1 MSATGSSAPAASDA
15 AGSHGVV
22 RWFVRGE
29 NALVAIVLLAIASV
43 PLIEGLLRALFDA
56 SLSGASTI
64 VAHLT
69 LIVGM
74 LGGAVAA
81 RENRMLALSTV
92 DTFLKGNLRAF
103 LHAFTFGF
111 AAAVAAFL
119 CVAGVQWIQTEI
131 PTGAELV
138 YGIPT
143 WVVQSVLPLG
153 FGLVAARLLWA
164 AGTTWKA
171 RVTALAVVVASFA
184 LARFEPVDPE
194 KLVTPGLIG
203 LFAATLFGAPVFVTL
218 GGAAL
223 ILLWGSGDGIGSIPI
238 DHYRLVTNPTLPTI
252 PLFTLAGYLL
262 AEGGAS
268 QRLMRVFQTLFGR
281 LRGGPAIVTALLCAF
296 FTSFTGASGVTIL
309 ALGGLLMPVL
319 VSAHYKE
326 RDALGL
332 ITGAGSL
339 GLLLPPCLPLI
350 LYAIIAKVEMQ
361 QMFLAGVMPSLLL
374 IGLTA
379 AWGIWVGP
387 KVEGPS
393 RLRPA
398 LREAWTTAREGRFK
412 RKAWLAAM
420 RVVSLRLELP
430 EAVKALWAAKWELAL
445 PFVALGALF
454 SGKATPVEA
463 AAWTA
468 LYAAFIEVVVY
479 RDLHPTK
486 KLPGVLVESSLVIGG
501 VLMILGVALG
511 FTNYLVLADFPALAL
526 EYVKE
531 HVDSP
536 WTFLLLLNLFLLVVG
551 CLMDIFSA
559 IIVIVPL
566 VVPMGAAYGIDPL
579 HLGIVF
585 LANLELGF
593 LTPPVG
599 MNLFLASYRLKKP
612 MPEVYRAVVP
622 MILVLLFGVLV
633 ITYWPAL
640 TTWLPAVFKH

>member
-1 MSATGSSAPAASDA
+1 MSAEAPSAAASA
-15 AGSHGVV
+15 SKSGL
-22 RWFVRGE
+22 VRGLVRAE
-29 NALVAIVLLAIASV
+29 NALVALVLVAIACV
-43 PLIEGLLRALFDA
+43 PLLEGLLRSVFGA

-69 LIVGM
+69 LVVGM

-92 DTFLKGNLRAF
+92 DTFLKGSLRAV
-103 LHAFTFGF
+103 LHACTFGF

-143 WVVQSVLPLG
+143 WVVQSVLPFG
-153 FGLVAARLLWA
+153 FGLVALRLAWA
-164 AGTTWKA
+164 AGDSWRA
-171 RVTALAVVVASFA
+171 RITAFAIVVASFA

-203 LFAATLFGAPVFVTL
+203 LLVATLFGAPVFVTL

-268 QRLMRVFQTLFGR
+268 KRLMRVFQTLFGR
-281 LRGGPAIVTALLCAF
+281 MRGGPAIVTALLCAF

-319 VSAHYKE
+319 VDAHYKE

-361 QMFLAGVMPSLLL
+361 KMFLAGVLPSLLL

-379 AWGIWVGP
+379 AWGIWCGP
-387 KVEGPS
+387 RIERDTPPFSV
-393 RLRPA
+393 
-398 LREAWTTAREGRFK
+398 REAA
-412 RKAWLAAM
+412 KA
-420 RVVSLRLELP
+420 V
-430 EAVKALWAAKWELAL
+430 WAAKWELAL
-445 PFVALGALF
+445 PLVALGALF

-468 LYAAFIEVVVY
+468 LYAGFIEVVVY

-486 KLPGVLVESSLVIGG
+486 KLPGVLVESALVIGG

-511 FTNYLVLADFPALAL
+511 FTNYLVLADFPAQAL
-526 EYVKE
+526 DWVKE

-566 VVPMGAAYGIDPL
+566 VVPMGQAYGIDPL

-622 MILVLLFGVLV
+622 MILVLLVGVLV

-640 TTWLPAVFKH
+640 TTWLPAVLGTR

>member
-1 MSATGSSAPAASDA
+1 MSAEAPSAAASA
-15 AGSHGVV
+15 SKSGL
-22 RWFVRGE
+22 VRGLVRAE
-29 NALVAIVLLAIASV
+29 NALVALVLVAIACV
-43 PLIEGLLRALFDA
+43 PLLEGLLRSVFGA

-69 LIVGM
+69 LVVGM

-92 DTFLKGNLRAF
+92 DTFLKGSLRAV
-103 LHAFTFGF
+103 LHACTFGF

-153 FGLVAARLLWA
+153 FGLVALRLAWA
-164 AGTTWKA
+164 AGDSWRA
-171 RVTALAVVVASFA
+171 RVTAFAIVVASFA

-203 LFAATLFGAPVFVTL
+203 LLVATLFGAPVFVTL

-268 QRLMRVFQTLFGR
+268 KRLMRVFQTLFGR
-281 LRGGPAIVTALLCAF
+281 MRGGPAIVTALLCAF

-319 VSAHYKE
+319 VDAHYKE

-361 QMFLAGVMPSLLL
+361 KMFLAGVLPSLLL

-379 AWGIWVGP
+379 AWGIWCGP
-387 KVEGPS
+387 RIERDTPPFSV
-393 RLRPA
+393 
-398 LREAWTTAREGRFK
+398 REAA
-412 RKAWLAAM
+412 KA
-420 RVVSLRLELP
+420 V
-430 EAVKALWAAKWELAL
+430 WAAKWELAL
-445 PFVALGALF
+445 PLVALGALF

-468 LYAAFIEVVVY
+468 LYAGFIEVVVY

-486 KLPGVLVESSLVIGG
+486 KLPGVLVESALVIGG

-511 FTNYLVLADFPALAL
+511 FTNYLVLADFPAQAL
-526 EYVKE
+526 DWVKE

-566 VVPMGAAYGIDPL
+566 VVPMGQAYGIDPL

-622 MILVLLFGVLV
+622 MILVLLVGVLV

-640 TTWLPAVFKH
+640 TTWLPAVLGTR

>member
-1 MSATGSSAPAASDA
+1 MSAEAPSAAASA
-15 AGSHGVV
+15 SKSGL
-22 RWFVRGE
+22 VRGLVRAE
-29 NALVAIVLLAIASV
+29 NALVALVLVAIACV
-43 PLIEGLLRALFDA
+43 PLLEGLLRSVFGA

-69 LIVGM
+69 LVVGM

-92 DTFLKGNLRAF
+92 DTFLKGSLRAV

-153 FGLVAARLLWA
+153 FGLVALRLAWA
-164 AGTTWKA
+164 AGDSWRA
-171 RVTALAVVVASFA
+171 RVTAFAIVVASFA

-203 LFAATLFGAPVFVTL
+203 LLVATLFGAPVFVTL

-268 QRLMRVFQTLFGR
+268 KRLMRVFQTLFGR
-281 LRGGPAIVTALLCAF
+281 MRGGPAIVTALLCAF

-319 VSAHYKE
+319 VDAHYKE

-361 QMFLAGVMPSLLL
+361 KMFLAGVLPSLLL

-379 AWGIWVGP
+379 AWGIWCGP
-387 KVEGPS
+387 RIERDTPPFSV
-393 RLRPA
+393 
-398 LREAWTTAREGRFK
+398 REAA
-412 RKAWLAAM
+412 KA
-420 RVVSLRLELP
+420 V
-430 EAVKALWAAKWELAL
+430 WAAKWELAL
-445 PFVALGALF
+445 PLVALGALF

-468 LYAAFIEVVVY
+468 LYAGFIEVVVY

-486 KLPGVLVESSLVIGG
+486 KLPGVLVESALVIGG

-511 FTNYLVLADFPALAL
+511 FTNYLVLADFPAQAL
-526 EYVKE
+526 DWVKE

-566 VVPMGAAYGIDPL
+566 VVPMGQAYGIDPL

-622 MILVLLFGVLV
+622 MILVLLVGVLV

-640 TTWLPAVFKH
+640 TTWLPAVLGTR

>member
-1 MSATGSSAPAASDA
+1 MSEASLASETGAPAQP
-15 AGSHGVV
+15 
-22 RWFVRGE
+22 RRRGLLGALAKLE
-29 NALVAIVLLAIASV
+29 NGLLALALVSIALV
-43 PLIEGLLRALFDA
+43 PLTEGLLRATFGG
-56 SLSGASTI
+56 SISGASAI

-81 RENRMLALSTV
+81 REKRMLALSTV
-92 DTFLKGNLRAF
+92 DVFLKGTLRAV
-103 LHAFTFGF
+103 LHCLTFGF
-111 AAAVAAFL
+111 AASVAAFL
-119 CVAGVQWIQTEI
+119 CVAGVQWIRTEI
-131 PTGAELV
+131 PTGALLA
-138 YGIPT
+138 YGIPQ
-143 WVVQSVLPLG
+143 WIVQSVLPVG
-153 FGLVAARLLWA
+153 FGLVAVRLLWA
-164 AGTTWKA
+164 AGHTWRA
-171 RVTALAVVVASFA
+171 RATAALVVLASFA
-184 LARFEPVDPE
+184 LAHFEPVDPE
-194 KLVTPGLIG
+194 HLVKPGLIG
-203 LFAATLFGAPVFVTL
+203 LALATLFGAPVFVTL

-268 QRLMRVFQTLFGR
+268 KRLTRVFQTLFGG
-281 LRGGPAIVTALLCAF
+281 LRGGPAIITALLCAF

-309 ALGGLLMPVL
+309 ALGGLLMPIL
-319 VSAHYKE
+319 IDARYSD

-339 GLLLPPCLPLI
+339 GLLLPPSLPMI

-361 QMFLAGVMPSLLL
+361 QMFLAGVLPSVLL
-374 IGLTA
+374 IGLTI
-379 AWGIWVGP
+379 AWGIWRGPPVGA
-387 KVEGPS
+387 S

-398 LREAWTTAREGRFK
+398 LGEAWSCACAARFSPHALLGIARELC
-412 RKAWLAAM
+412 RKAGIADGW
-420 RVVSLRLELP
+420 R
-430 EAVKALWAAKWELAL
+430 AVWEAKWELAL
-445 PFVALGALF
+445 PVVALGTLF
-454 SGKATPVEA
+454 SGRATPVEA

-468 LYAAFIEVVVY
+468 LYAAFIEIVVY
-479 RDLHPTK
+479 RDLHVFK
-486 KLPGVLVESSLVIGG
+486 KLPAVLVEAGLVIGG

-511 FTNYLVLADFPALAL
+511 FTNYLVLADFPSAAL
-526 EYVKE
+526 EYVKQ

-536 WTFLLLLNLFLLVVG
+536 WTFLLMLNLFLLVVG

-559 IIVIVPL
+559 IIVVVPL

-622 MILVLLFGVLV
+622 MIVVLLFGVIV

-640 TTWLPAVFKH
+640 STWLPELLRG

>member
-1 MSATGSSAPAASDA
+1 MSSETLASVQGDPSAPT
-15 AGSHGVV
+15 VNQ
-22 RWFVRGE
+22 RRGGFLGALVSIE
-29 NALVAIVLLAIASV
+29 NALLAIALLSIALV
-43 PLIEGLLRALFDA
+43 PLAEGLLRSLFGK
-56 SLSGASTI
+56 SISGASAI

-92 DTFLKGNLRAF
+92 DAFLKGRLKAILRC
-103 LHAFTFGF
+103 LTFGF
-111 AAAVAAFL
+111 AASVSAFL
-119 CVAGVQWIQTEI
+119 CIAGVAWIRTEI
-131 PTGAELV
+131 PTGAELA
-138 YGIPT
+138 YGVPAWI
-143 WVVQSVLPLG
+143 VQCVLPIG
-153 FGLVAARLLWA
+153 FGLVALRLWWYAGSGWSARIGAFAIVLASL
-164 AGTTWKA
+164 
-171 RVTALAVVVASFA
+171 ALAH
-184 LARFEPVDPE
+184 FEPVDPE

-203 LFAATLFGAPVFVTL
+203 LGVATLFGAPVFVTL

-268 QRLMRVFQTLFGR
+268 KRLTRVFLALFGG

-309 ALGGLLMPVL
+309 ALGGLLMPIL
-319 VSAHYKE
+319 LSARYSE

-339 GLLLPPCLPLI
+339 GLLLPPCLPMI

-361 QMFLAGVMPSLLL
+361 QMFVAGILPSFLL
-374 IGLTA
+374 IALTI
-379 AWGIWVGP
+379 AWGVWRGP
-387 KVEGPS
+387 KVERGS
-393 RLRPA
+393 TRLADAWPA
-398 LREAWTTAREGRFK
+398 I
-412 RKAWLAAM
+412 
-420 RVVSLRLELP
+420 
-430 EAVKALWAAKWELAL
+430 WAAKWELAL
-445 PFVALGALF
+445 PVVALVALF

-479 RDLHPTK
+479 RDLHPFK
-486 KLPGVLVESSLVIGG
+486 KLPAVLVESGLVIGG

-526 EYVKE
+526 DWVKE

-536 WTFLLLLNLFLLVVG
+536 WTFLLMLNLFLLVVG

-559 IIVIVPL
+559 IIVVVPL
-566 VVPMGAAYGIDPL
+566 VVPMGQAYGIDPL
-579 HLGIVF
+579 HLGVVF

-612 MPEVYRAVVP
+612 MPEVYRAALP
-622 MILVLLFGVLV
+622 MIAVLLVGVV
-633 ITYWPAL
+633 IITYWPAL
-640 TTWLPAVFKH
+640 TTWLPALVKG

>member
-1 MSATGSSAPAASDA
+1 MTELAAESAGGSAHRSSN
-15 AGSHGVV
+15 
-22 RWFVRGE
+22 RFVRAFVGGE
-29 NALVAIVLLAIASV
+29 NALVVLVLLALVAVPIA
-43 PLIEGLLRALFDA
+43 EGLLRG
-56 SLSGASTI
+56 SISGASTI

-69 LIVGM
+69 LVVGM
-74 LGGAVAA
+74 LGGAIAA
-81 RENRMLALSTV
+81 RENRMLALSTI
-92 DTFLKGNLRAF
+92 DTFLKGNLRAT
-103 LHAFTFGF
+103 LHSLTFGF

-119 CVAGVQWIQTEI
+119 CVAGVQWIETER

-138 YGIPT
+138 YGIPA
-143 WVVQSVLPLG
+143 WIVQSAVPLG
-153 FGLVAARLLWA
+153 FGLVALRLLWA
-164 AGTTWKA
+164 AGDGWRSRA
-171 RVTALAVVVASFA
+171 SAFLVVLASIA
-184 LARFEPVDPE
+184 LARFEPIAPE
-194 KLVTPGLIG
+194 QLVTPGLAG
-203 LFAATLFGAPVFVTL
+203 LFVATLFGAPVFVTL

-268 QRLMRVFQTLFGR
+268 KRLMRVFQTLFGR
-281 LRGGPAIVTALLCAF
+281 MRGGPAIVTALLCAF

-319 VSAHYKE
+319 VDAHYKE
-326 RDALGL
+326 KDALGL

-361 QMFLAGVMPSLLL
+361 QLFLAGVVPSLLL

-387 KVEGPS
+387 RIERDSPPFS
-393 RLRPA
+393 A
-398 LREAWTTAREGRFK
+398 REAA
-412 RKAWLAAM
+412 
-420 RVVSLRLELP
+420 
-430 EAVKALWAAKWELAL
+430 KALWAAKWELAL
-445 PFVALGALF
+445 PFVALGTLF

-479 RDLHPTK
+479 RDLHPIK
-486 KLPGVLVESSLVIGG
+486 KLPAVLVESALVIGG

-511 FTNYLVLADFPALAL
+511 FTNYLVLADFPAQAL
-526 EYVKE
+526 EFVKQ

-551 CLMDIFSA
+551 CLMDVFSA
-559 IIVIVPL
+559 IIVVVPL

-622 MILVLLFGVLV
+622 MILVLLLGVVV
-633 ITYWPAL
+633 ITYWPGM
-640 TTWLPAVFKH
+640 TTWLPSVFAH

>member
-1 MSATGSSAPAASDA
+1 MSAEAPSAAASA
-15 AGSHGVV
+15 SKSGL
-22 RWFVRGE
+22 VRGLVRAE
-29 NALVAIVLLAIASV
+29 NALVALVLVAIACV
-43 PLIEGLLRALFDA
+43 PLLEGLLRSVFGA

-69 LIVGM
+69 LVVGM

-92 DTFLKGNLRAF
+92 DTFLKGSLRAV
-103 LHAFTFGF
+103 LHACTFGF

-143 WVVQSVLPLG
+143 WVVQSVLPFG
-153 FGLVAARLLWA
+153 FGLVALRLAWA
-164 AGTTWKA
+164 AGDSWRA
-171 RVTALAVVVASFA
+171 RVTAFAIVVASFA

-203 LFAATLFGAPVFVTL
+203 LLVATLFGAPVFVTL

-268 QRLMRVFQTLFGR
+268 KRLMRVFQTLFGR
-281 LRGGPAIVTALLCAF
+281 MRGGPAIVTALLCAF

-361 QMFLAGVMPSLLL
+361 KMFLAGVLPSLLL

-379 AWGIWVGP
+379 AWGIWCGP
-387 KVEGPS
+387 RIERDTPPFSV
-393 RLRPA
+393 
-398 LREAWTTAREGRFK
+398 REAA
-412 RKAWLAAM
+412 KA
-420 RVVSLRLELP
+420 V
-430 EAVKALWAAKWELAL
+430 WAAKWELAL
-445 PFVALGALF
+445 PLVALGALF
-454 SGKATPVEA
+454 SGRATPVEA

-468 LYAAFIEVVVY
+468 LYAGFIEVVVY

-486 KLPGVLVESSLVIGG
+486 KLPGVLVESALVIGG

-511 FTNYLVLADFPALAL
+511 FTNYLVLADFPAQAL
-526 EYVKE
+526 DWVKE

-566 VVPMGAAYGIDPL
+566 VVPMGQAYGIDPL

-622 MILVLLFGVLV
+622 MILVLLVGVLV

-640 TTWLPAVFKH
+640 TTWLPAVLGTR